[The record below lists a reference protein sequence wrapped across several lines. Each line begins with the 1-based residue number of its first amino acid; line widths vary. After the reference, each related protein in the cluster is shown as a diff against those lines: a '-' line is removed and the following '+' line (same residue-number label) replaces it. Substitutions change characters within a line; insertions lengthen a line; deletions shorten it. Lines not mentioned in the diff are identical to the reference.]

1 MAILMEEVVEPLKR
15 KSMQSEKKWHVY
27 ARLLRKSIPVLILP
41 LALYCMSCGSPRNA
55 TGHLPKPVEI
65 PKLIPVEIPPDSAWL
80 RAYLACDSNNRVI
93 MKAFEEQKG
102 RRTESSLSLD
112 SGGVLEYHANSRPD
126 TIYVQGKDS
135 IIYQPVEVPGPVTN
149 VLTWWQELWIRLGK
163 LLVVGIAIRYIIR
176 RFK

>member
-1 MAILMEEVVEPLKR
+1 
-15 KSMQSEKKWHVY
+15 
-27 ARLLRKSIPVLILP
+27 
-41 LALYCMSCGSPRNA
+41 
-55 TGHLPKPVEI
+55 
-65 PKLIPVEIPPDSAWL
+65 
-80 RAYLACDSNNRVI
+80 

-163 LLVVGIAIRYIIR
+163 LLVAGIAIRYIIR